1 MNKKVNI
8 KKFFSKFTKNS
19 IVYKIF
25 EMHNIQN
32 IPHVMD
38 TANAGKIDDTYF
50 DFYKGLEIDDREN
63 VISSIEEINKMA
75 SFDAHIICKK
85 YMSST
90 NPTPFEV
97 LAESYHDKAA
107 AFYFDHFEKVSE
119 VLFIISFYKKNGY
132 KVFQAKGKVEKDIEI
147 VDVELKTRFAELLE
161 VNIGSQVIAESKT
174 VKYDDMYMA
183 KVSYKDGGE
192 KEIFL
197 VYIPESK
204 EVLVKATG
212 SKEIVFSYAES
223 YIKKLTGDAMDYSE
237 REYDM
242 QKFLDTNNEV
252 DTKSPIYDNPHIISW
267 YVKSVKMLSGK
278 NNLSMTF
285 KKSDEEKYM
294 SAMYSA
300 FADFNILKSAA
311 GNSGLK
317 MVNVTLNFE
326 VSKSDYNAVKKNI
339 SVSIK
344 DNITSLNLLKKEHRL
359 IDDILKNKVI
369 MLGYKA
375 INSV

>member
-32 IPHVMD
+32 IPLVMD
-38 TANAGKIDDTYF
+38 TANAGKVDDTYF
-50 DFYKGLEIDDREN
+50 DFYKGLELEDREK
-63 VISSIEEINKMA
+63 VTESIEEINKMA
-75 SFDAHIICKK
+75 NFDAHIICKK
-85 YMSST
+85 YISST

-97 LAESYHDKAA
+97 LAESYHDKAV
-107 AFYFDHFEKVSE
+107 AFYFDHFEKVE
-119 VLFIISFYKKNGY
+119 EILFIISFYKKNGY
-132 KVFQAKGKVEKDIEI
+132 KVFEAKGVLEKDIEQ
-147 VDVELKTRFAELLE
+147 VDIELKTRFQELLE

-174 VKYDDMYMA
+174 VKYDDMYMT
-183 KVSYKDGGE
+183 KISYRDGGDR
-192 KEIFL
+192 EIFL

-204 EVLVKATG
+204 EVLVKASG
-212 SKEIVFSYAES
+212 NKEVVFGYAES
-223 YIKKLTGDAMDYSE
+223 YIKKLIGYAMDYSE

-242 QKFLDTNNEV
+242 QKFVDVGNEP

-267 YVKSVKMLSGK
+267 YIKNIKMLSGK
-278 NNLSMTF
+278 NNLGLTF

-300 FADFNILKSAA
+300 FSDFNILKSAA

-317 MVNVTLNFE
+317 IVNVTLNFE

-339 SVSIK
+339 SVSLK
-344 DNITSLNLLKKEHRL
+344 DNTSSLNLLKKEHRL
-359 IDDILKNKVI
+359 IDDILKNRGV
-369 MLGYKA
+369 MLGYKS
-375 INSV
+375 INSI